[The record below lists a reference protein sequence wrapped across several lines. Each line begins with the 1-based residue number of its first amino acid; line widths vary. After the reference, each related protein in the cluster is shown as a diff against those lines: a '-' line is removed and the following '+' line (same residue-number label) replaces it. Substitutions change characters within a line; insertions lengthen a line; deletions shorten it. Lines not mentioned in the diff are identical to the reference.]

1 MEMEFKD
8 TGRRRR
14 FILLTTGIALA
25 VVAGWTAFTFA
36 SGGAAPAE
44 VVITR
49 PVLVAARD
57 IPART
62 TLTNDDLTIR
72 QVPVTEALGPSYDD
86 PTVAIDRVTAVPI
99 YFDQQI
105 TPNLFATS
113 AANTDFSILG
123 PDDQVTPDSPYWRAV
138 ALDIPAARAVG
149 GEIQPG
155 ARVDLFVSVQ
165 IDIFALD
172 EDGKFQ
178 PVQNADDE
186 GLRSGRSTK
195 ISMQDLQ
202 VLKSDPAAG
211 MYILKVTLHQA
222 EQIAH
227 IIQLAPDSFS
237 LALRPDED
245 SRVAYHG
252 DFGTTTDSLVMEYYF
267 RVPQLIDL
275 TELLTQNGQIPVP
288 VPSPGTQP
296 PDEPQ
301 PTDEPATP

>member
-1 MEMEFKD
+1 
-8 TGRRRR
+8 
-14 FILLTTGIALA
+14 
-25 VVAGWTAFTFA
+25 
-36 SGGAAPAE
+36 
-44 VVITR
+44 
-49 PVLVAARD
+49 
-57 IPART
+57 
-62 TLTNDDLTIR
+62 
-72 QVPVTEALGPSYDD
+72 VPVTEALGPSYDD

-165 IDIFALD
+165 IDLFALD
-172 EDGKFQ
+172 EEGKFQ

-222 EQIAH
+222 EQIATSSSWPRTRSAWH
-227 IIQLAPDSFS
+227 CGPTRIRASPITATS
-237 LALRPDED
+237 ARP
-245 SRVAYHG
+245 
-252 DFGTTTDSLVMEYYF
+252 
-267 RVPQLIDL
+267 
-275 TELLTQNGQIPVP
+275 
-288 VPSPGTQP
+288 
-296 PDEPQ
+296 
-301 PTDEPATP
+301 PTAW